1 MSGFSGP
8 QFQVGF
14 HPLFVSTRTAEVGAR
29 RNAHGALGVLF
40 NSEAGGDFCGYS
52 PGVDDQLGADGHILG
67 VCATASARAD
77 AAHPVGR
84 ILDHLGDGQFFFEA
98 SSRTLCTLDQRVVK
112 VHARARHSVSGK
124 RGLIGPLHVDCVAAS
139 NDCQTAVSR
148 PTRSINTH
156 EDELLNGSGSQAIT
170 ADFVARETRL
180 VDKED
185 INSKGR
191 QMVSGRCTA
200 GAGADYDDVGTHV
213 LGLLAHHSS

>member
-1 MSGFSGP
+1 M
-8 QFQVGF
+8 
-14 HPLFVSTRTAEVGAR
+14 
-29 RNAHGALGVLF
+29 
-40 NSEAGGDFCGYS
+40 
-52 PGVDDQLGADGHILG
+52 
-67 VCATASARAD
+67 
-77 AAHPVGR
+77 
-84 ILDHLGDGQFFFEA
+84 
-98 SSRTLCTLDQRVVK
+98 
-112 VHARARHSVSGK
+112 
-124 RGLIGPLHVDCVAAS
+124 AAS
-139 NDCQTAVSR
+139 DDRQTAVSR

-170 ADFVARETRL
+170 ADLVTRETRL